1 MYFRTIKP
9 RDKPGVSYHKSI
21 SHGYHHHH
29 SYKGFKDRPIP
40 ESREQILQLLNK
52 NRAGHP
58 IQQNNAIY
66 GQKNQSPPHEQQQM
80 QTHDN
85 SVLAQLKNDN
95 MDPATLYGGFSG
107 PSGPRTSANNN
118 NSPVL
123 MSKALYVANLP
134 IDMSPKELFTLFSE
148 VGLVEGCY
156 IFPYADSANRRF
168 GDIVMSSFYCAQKVT
183 QITFPGYFTRLLI

>member
-1 MYFRTIKP
+1 
-9 RDKPGVSYHKSI
+9 
-21 SHGYHHHH
+21 
-29 SYKGFKDRPIP
+29 
-40 ESREQILQLLNK
+40 
-52 NRAGHP
+52 
-58 IQQNNAIY
+58 
-66 GQKNQSPPHEQQQM
+66 M
-80 QTHDN
+80 QTHDG

-107 PSGPRTSANNN
+107 PGPRNGAHNNH
-118 NSPVL
+118 SPVL

-156 IFPYADSANRRF
+156 IFPYADSSNRRF